1 MDLENKFSSSK
12 QILTNLL
19 DVGDSYKKFVG
30 IVAKQFSLS
39 NYADTLSKFLPN
51 KGLQLLN
58 VEIGLIYTGK
68 PLKKTLSK
76 LRVFFRSDGLRLT

>member
-1 MDLENKFSSSK
+1 MWEIAKE
-12 QILTNLL
+12 IP
-19 DVGDSYKKFVG
+19 G
-30 IVAKQFSLS
+30 IVTKQFSLS

-68 PLKKTLSK
+68 TLKNPYQGQG
-76 LRVFFRSDGLRLT
+76 FFYSLTVSV